1 MFNRPIL
8 SPPAPPLDG
17 RSIGNRTPAI
27 KVSAAN
33 EDEAESIATIKSYV
47 LDCALQRPASR
58 TGEQKGDAMINWDQ
72 LPEIV
77 GAVAALGAAA
87 FGLVDVTKGLW
98 LNAGNTGFGFIQHAL
113 APFSNAMDAAT
124 GTDSNTLVWS
134 HWINGRETAEQKT
147 IAKSLVRMG
156 MDGKTAAD
164 IARAVNVDG
173 DALAKVVIKLR
184 AGAELEQTEIALLGR
199 VDSAIDARLD
209 AAFERADR
217 RYRSVAR
224 NLAALYSMILS
235 VIAGAAIHTSI
246 CAAET
251 TRCVGEGEGIEGFLN
266 SQDLVL
272 SIVVGLVAVPL
283 APISKDLVTGLK
295 AAVTA
300 FKTAKG

>member
-1 MFNRPIL
+1 M
-8 SPPAPPLDG
+8 
-17 RSIGNRTPAI
+17 
-27 KVSAAN
+27 
-33 EDEAESIATIKSYV
+33 
-47 LDCALQRPASR
+47 
-58 TGEQKGDAMINWDQ
+58 NWDQ
-72 LPEIV
+72 LPEII

-87 FGLVDVTKGLW
+87 FGLVDVTKGFW
-98 LNAGNTGFGFIQHAL
+98 LKMGNTGFGFIEAAL
-113 APFSNAMDAAT
+113 APFSNAMQRAT
-124 GTDSNTLVWS
+124 GTDGTRLVWS

-156 MDGKTAAD
+156 LDGVTAPE
-164 IARAVNVDG
+164 IAKSVNVDG
-173 DALAKVVIKLR
+173 AALAAVVTKLR
-184 AGAELEQTEIALLGR
+184 AGQDLEQTEIALLGR

-224 NLAALYSMILS
+224 NIAAGYSVILS
-235 VIAGAAIHTSI
+235 VIAGASLYASYCTDPTK
-246 CAAET
+246 CP
-251 TRCVGEGEGIEGFLN
+251 GFL
-266 SQDLVL
+266 SSTDLVL